1 MSSDLLKALKMS
13 VLAKALSAD
22 QDPLELVAKQLG
34 VTVEYLIS
42 AILQTVVD
50 RLRATE
56 APPLSPPTST
66 SIH

>member
-1 MSSDLLKALKMS
+1 MTND
-13 VLAKALSAD
+13 LAKALKASALAKVLTHD

-34 VTVEYLIS
+34 VTPAELVS
-42 AILQTVVD
+42 AILQSVAD